1 MAEVHKRFGKL
12 PWAELFEESAQIAE
26 NGFEI
31 YKYLGDAIEDKEN
44 WLQMPEYGWEAY
56 LNEDGTIKKEGDI
69 IKLSFLIPSK
79 HFVQHSIMSL
89 RNRYPLRYR

>member
-12 PWAELFEESAQIAE
+12 PWTDLFEESAQIAE

-31 YKYLGDAIEDKEN
+31 YKYLGDAIEDKED

-69 IKLSFLIPSK
+69 IKQSFQIQHIQLNLTCSSK
-79 HFVQHSIMSL
+79 LFGKL
-89 RNRYPLRYR
+89 NL